1 MTKAL
6 LIKGYSNYWIT
17 DDGRVYVRSA
27 KTGHRIKQMAYHY
40 VTGGYRMV
48 HLRKNGKQ
56 ISKTVH
62 RLVAEAFIPNP
73 DNKPQVNHKNGIRT
87 DNRVENLEW
96 CTAQENI
103 LHSLRT
109 LRNKGPY
116 TPPEY
121 IKQGQVNH
129 IVYFIKNNNIEDV
142 YFGMN
147 EAAKALGVSV
157 STVSR
162 RCGDYHKKD
171 KGWKLRAEYIG
182 DSKKELLQF
191 FETFVK
197 MIA

>member
-27 KTGHRIKQMAYHY
+27 KTGYRIKQMAYHY

-73 DNKPQVNHKNGIRT
+73 ENKPQVNHKNGIRT

-103 LHSLRT
+103 LHSLRK

-116 TPPEY
+116 VPPEY
-121 IKQGQVNH
+121 IKRGQVNH
-129 IVYFIKNNNIEDV
+129 IIYLIKNNNIEGV
-142 YFGMN
+142 FFGMD
-147 EAAKALGVSV
+147 EAAKILGVSV
-157 STVSR
+157 STISR
-162 RCGDYHKKD
+162 RCGGYHKKN
-171 KGWKLRAEYIG
+171 KGWTLRSEYIG